1 MSILSLV
8 GGRNYILYNRPIAK
22 ALGIEAS
29 ILLGELASE
38 QQYWEETERIE
49 NGYFYSTVDN
59 LMDRTALTKG
69 KIRSS
74 IKLLNSIGILDIRE
88 NGLPKRRYFHINE
101 AGLEIF
107 MNTLSRTGGAELAHQ
122 EILKAEP
129 LEAQH
134 LIPIDTSNPDN
145 KNYSTETINKN
156 TITENN
162 TLDNTVIET
171 LLSDCMVKSPEH
183 ISLITDCIHSG
194 MAPEV
199 IRHALKLP
207 FSRNSEAYLCGEEMP
222 VRNVENYGYAVLRRW
237 KEANVKSV
245 ADEIKYN
252 KFHRND
258 REMKSLSP

>member
-22 ALGIEAS
+22 ALGIETS

-38 QQYWEETERIE
+38 QQYWEETERME
-49 NGYFYSTVDN
+49 DGYFYSTVEN
-59 LMDRTALTKG
+59 LMDRTALSKG

-74 IKLLNSIGILDIRE
+74 VKLLNSKGILDIRE
-88 NGLPKRRYFHINE
+88 TGLPKRRYFHINE
-101 AGLEIF
+101 AGLEVF
-107 MNTLSRTGGAELAHQ
+107 LNTLSRTGSAESVHQ
-122 EILKAEP
+122 EIQKTEP
-129 LEAQH
+129 LEVQAQ
-134 LIPIDTSNPDN
+134 IPIDASNSDS
-145 KNYSTETINKN
+145 KEYSTETVNKN

-162 TLDNTVIET
+162 TVDNTVIET
-171 LLSDCMVKSPEH
+171 LLSDCMVNSPEH

-222 VRNVENYGYAVLRRW
+222 IRNVENYGYAVLRRW

-252 KFHRND
+252 KFHRYD